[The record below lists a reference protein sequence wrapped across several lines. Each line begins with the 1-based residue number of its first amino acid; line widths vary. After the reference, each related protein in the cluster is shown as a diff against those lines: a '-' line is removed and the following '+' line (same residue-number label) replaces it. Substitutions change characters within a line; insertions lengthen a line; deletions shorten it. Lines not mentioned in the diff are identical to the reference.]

1 MARQT
6 NTRRT
11 TGKLNRSETVTIR
24 LDPRLNYL
32 CDLAARTQRR
42 TKSSFIE
49 AAIDE
54 KIQSMVIAS
63 WRDRDD
69 SQTLGSRSD
78 YLWHVRE
85 SERLS
90 SLGFAA
96 PHLMTFEEQQ
106 IWAVISEHGYFWRGR
121 FVSDGDEEIWSWE
134 CAENVL
140 LRDRVESEWTSIV
153 KVALGD
159 AKSDILPRAQENPK
173 ILAPLK
179 KLTAPATTVDLDD
192 EIPF

>member
-1 MARQT
+1 
-6 NTRRT
+6 
-11 TGKLNRSETVTIR
+11 
-24 LDPRLNYL
+24 
-32 CDLAARTQRR
+32 
-42 TKSSFIE
+42 
-49 AAIDE
+49 
-54 KIQSMVIAS
+54 MVIAS

-121 FVSDGDEEIWSWE
+121 FVSDGDEEIWS
-134 CAENVL
+134 
-140 LRDRVESEWTSIV
+140 
-153 KVALGD
+153 
-159 AKSDILPRAQENPK
+159 
-173 ILAPLK
+173 
-179 KLTAPATTVDLDD
+179 
-192 EIPF
+192 